1 MKRETHITTPG
12 YTTDGCDNVISF
24 VDYVTR
30 KLREQPFGFRNYG
43 YVPVRVGSADVI
55 RLADRR

>member
-1 MKRETHITTPG
+1 MRQDVSQTGAG

-30 KLREQPFGFRNYG
+30 SGRKEVCSYITTSLMGG
-43 YVPVRVGSADVI
+43 DVI
-55 RLADRR
+55 CLADHR